1 MLHPDSHLEFNDATA
16 QPFSAVAEIIAQLSL
31 KAGLKQWG
39 EKAKNAM
46 QAEMKQ
52 LHFRNTLDPRHCSN
66 LIKKEK
72 AELLESY
79 IFSRKR
85 YTERLRDEQ
94 WQVGINSATSFKK
107 KNQVLQTWPLK
118 LSC

>member
-31 KAGLKQWG
+31 KSGLKQWG

-79 IFSRKR
+79 MF
-85 YTERLRDEQ
+85 L
-94 WQVGINSATSFKK
+94 KK
-107 KNQVLQTWPLK
+107 KIDGKIKGRTVAGGNKQRNFI
-118 LSC
+118 